1 MERYDENRSLNP
13 VLRGHKCSVI
23 GCDFRTT
30 NLQPFLMDHVI
41 NPPDK
46 CRQLRQ
52 LQFGPLPN
60 AAQPGSPNL
69 LPFWSFEKKLRLLL
83 KSIQWELFLC
93 MFFRP
98 HLTSQE
104 SHWVSSMCALLHLK
118 YTLLFSSMTMPLCSL
133 YLVMMWRHLMS
144 ASLVIEDS

>member
-1 MERYDENRSLNP
+1 MEQYDENRSLNP

-52 LQFGPLPN
+52 LQFGPVPN
-60 AAQPGSPNL
+60 VARPGSLNL
-69 LPFWSFEKKLRLLL
+69 LPFWSFEKKIEIAVKVYPMRT
-83 KSIQWELFLC
+83 IFLYV
-93 MFFRP
+93 FQTPP
-98 HLTSQE
+98 HLPG
-104 SHWVSSMCALLHLK
+104 V
-118 YTLLFSSMTMPLCSL
+118 PLG
-133 YLVMMWRHLMS
+133 
-144 ASLVIEDS
+144 